1 MRFPAQ
7 VFIWPPANSS
17 NQTEVESLQASPHQV
32 YTVYWTESGE

>member
-7 VFIWPPANSS
+7 VFIWSPANSS